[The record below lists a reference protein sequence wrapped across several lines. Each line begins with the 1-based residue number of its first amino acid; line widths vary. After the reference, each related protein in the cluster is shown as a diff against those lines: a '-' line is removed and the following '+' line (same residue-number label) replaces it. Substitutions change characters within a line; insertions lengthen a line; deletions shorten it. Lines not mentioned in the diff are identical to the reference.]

1 MSKII
6 GTHDGTFHCDEA
18 LALFILRLTPEFKG
32 AEIRRTRDASIL
44 AQCDAVV
51 DVGGEYIPEQLRFDH
66 HQRGFSETF
75 SDKTVTK
82 LSSAGLVYKH
92 FGKQVIAGQLG
103 LEESNEKVELL
114 YQKIYRDFIE
124 ALDGIDNG
132 IQQYPTEIQ
141 PAYVDRTHL
150 ASRVGRLNPWWN
162 QPNEDMNVR
171 FFQAMEM
178 AGQEFLDRVRYLG
191 LAWLPAR
198 ALVENALER
207 RFDVDASGAILCLE
221 HFCPWKEHLF
231 ELEKEQGIT
240 EASTLRPLYVLYED
254 EKKCWRVQAIP
265 TSPDSFA
272 SRLPLAE
279 DWRGIRDEE
288 LSGKSGIPG
297 CIFVH
302 HSGFIGGNQTQE
314 GALAMARQSIEVA
327 QSDEN
332 AAKRAKLE

>member
-1 MSKII
+1 MTKII

-18 LALFILRLTPEFKG
+18 LALFILRQTPEFKDAG
-32 AEIRRTRDASIL
+32 ITRDASIL

-51 DVGGEYIPEQLRFDH
+51 DVGGEYIPEKCRFDH
-66 HQRGFSETF
+66 HQRDFAETF
-75 SDKTVTK
+75 SNTTRTK

-92 FGKQVIAGQLG
+92 FGKQVIALQLQ
-103 LEESNEKVELL
+103 LEESDEKVELL
-114 YQKIYRDFIE
+114 YQKIYKDFIE

-132 IQQYPTEIQ
+132 IQQYPANVE

-150 ASRVGRLNPWWN
+150 ASRA
-162 QPNEDMNVR
+162 R
-171 FFQAMEM
+171 FFKAMEM
-178 AGQEFLDRVRYLG
+178 AGEEFLDRVRYLG

-198 ALVENALER
+198 ALVERAMEQRLE
-207 RFDVDASGAILCLE
+207 VDASGAILCLE

-240 EASTLRPLYVLYED
+240 DTTANRPLYVLYED

-288 LSGKSGIPG
+288 LSSKSGIPG
-297 CIFVH
+297 CVFVH
-302 HSGFIGGNQTQE
+302 HSGFIGGNHTKE
-314 GALAMARQSIEVA
+314 GAMAMARQSIEAAA
-327 QSDEN
+327 QIDVN
-332 AAKRAKLE
+332 MVKRAKIEA